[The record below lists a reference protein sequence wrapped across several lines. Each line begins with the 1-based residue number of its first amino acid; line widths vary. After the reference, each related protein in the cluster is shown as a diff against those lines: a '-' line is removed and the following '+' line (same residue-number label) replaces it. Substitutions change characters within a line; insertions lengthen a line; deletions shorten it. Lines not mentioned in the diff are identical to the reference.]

1 VWIVYRICSFA
12 YCFRG
17 VVIVFCSG
25 GLLPGGLF
33 WFGIGFHLVLL

>member
-1 VWIVYRICSFA
+1 VWLVYTICSFA

-25 GLLPGGLF
+25 GLF